1 MSGPSNQRM
10 SGSDRRV
17 SGPSNRRRRR
27 IPVVA
32 ILSAVLLAFVAI
44 CALAQELIAPKA
56 LEQDIYL
63 GVVGGGVEGHLF
75 GTDQLGRDILQLSLA
90 GARSALAGPL
100 VVAVGSM
107 LIGFF
112 LGTFAGY
119 RGGIVD
125 MLAGRYAD
133 LLLALPAVLL
143 AIVVAGLVGRGYWVT
158 VVVLIVL
165 FSPSDVRLVR
175 SAVIEQAPRPYIESA
190 RVLGIRPSRI
200 MFRHIAPN
208 IVPIVVAN
216 LLLNVAFALVALS
229 SLSYLGLGV
238 PPGAPDWG
246 RQLADGRQLLGDNP
260 LAAVVPGVLII
271 LTATAVNLLGD
282 WLSDLL
288 DRRMVAR

>member
-1 MSGPSNQRM
+1 MK
-10 SGSDRRV
+10 RR
-17 SGPSNRRRRR
+17 P
-27 IPVVA
+27 PVVA
-32 ILSAVLLAFVAI
+32 IMSAVVLAAVAVCAAGRELLAPH
-44 CALAQELIAPKA
+44 ALD
-56 LEQDIYL
+56 QDVYL
-63 GVVGGGVEGHLF
+63 GVVGAGVDGHLL

-90 GARSALAGPL
+90 GARSALAGPI

-107 LIGFF
+107 VIGVL

-133 LLLALPAVLL
+133 LLLALPSVLL

-158 VVVLIVL
+158 VAVLIVL

-175 SAVIEQAPRPYIESA
+175 GAVMEQTPRPYIESA
-190 RVLGIRPSRI
+190 RILGIRPTRI

-246 RQLADGRQLLGDNP
+246 RQLADGRALLGDNP
-260 LAAVVPGVLII
+260 LASVVPGVLII

-282 WLSDLL
+282 WLSELL
-288 DRRMVAR
+288 DRRVVAR

>member
-1 MSGPSNQRM
+1 MKPVKRTM
-10 SGSDRRV
+10 KRR
-17 SGPSNRRRRR
+17 P
-27 IPVVA
+27 PVVA
-32 ILSAVLLAFVAI
+32 ILSAVVLAAVAVCAAGRELLAPH
-44 CALAQELIAPKA
+44 ALD
-56 LEQDIYL
+56 QDVYL
-63 GVVGGGVEGHLF
+63 GVVGAGVDGHLL

-90 GARSALAGPL
+90 GARSALAGPI

-107 LIGFF
+107 VIGVL

-133 LLLALPAVLL
+133 LLLALPSVLL

-158 VVVLIVL
+158 VAVLIVL

-175 SAVIEQAPRPYIESA
+175 GAVMEQTPRPYIESA
-190 RVLGIRPSRI
+190 RILGIRPTRI

-246 RQLADGRQLLGDNP
+246 RQLADGRALLGDNP

-282 WLSDLL
+282 WLSELL
-288 DRRMVAR
+288 DRRVVAR

>member
-1 MSGPSNQRM
+1 MKARTKSRP
-10 SGSDRRV
+10 
-17 SGPSNRRRRR
+17 
-27 IPVVA
+27 PVVA
-32 ILSAVLLAFVAI
+32 ILSAVVLAAVAVCAAGRELLAPH
-44 CALAQELIAPKA
+44 ALD
-56 LEQDIYL
+56 QDVYL
-63 GVVGGGVEGHLF
+63 GVVGAGVEGHLF

-90 GARSALAGPL
+90 GARSALAGPI

-107 LIGFF
+107 VIGVL

-119 RGGIVD
+119 RGGVVD

-133 LLLALPAVLL
+133 LLLALPSVLL
-143 AIVVAGLVGRGYWVT
+143 AIVVAGLVGRGYWIT
-158 VVVLIVL
+158 VAVLIVL

-175 SAVIEQAPRPYIESA
+175 GAVMEQTPRPYIESA
-190 RVLGIRPSRI
+190 RILGIRPMRI

-246 RQLADGRQLLGDNP
+246 RQLADGRALLGDNP

-282 WLSDLL
+282 WLSELL
-288 DRRMVAR
+288 DRRVVAR

>member
-1 MSGPSNQRM
+1 MRAVTRTV
-10 SGSDRRV
+10 RRA
-17 SGPSNRRRRR
+17 
-27 IPVVA
+27 PVTVV
-32 ILSAVLLAFVAI
+32 LSAVVLVVVAVCAAGRELLAPH
-44 CALAQELIAPKA
+44 ALD
-56 LEQDIYL
+56 QDVYL

-90 GARSALAGPL
+90 GARSALAGPI

-112 LGTFAGY
+112 LGTVAGY
-119 RGGIVD
+119 RGGVVD
-125 MLAGRYAD
+125 VLAGRYAD
-133 LLLALPAVLL
+133 LLLALPSVLL

-158 VVVLIVL
+158 VAVLIVL

-175 SAVIEQAPRPYIESA
+175 GAVMEQTPRPYIESA
-190 RVLGIRPSRI
+190 RLLGIRPARI

-246 RQLADGRQLLGDNP
+246 RQLTDGRELLGDNP

-282 WLSDLL
+282 WLAELL
-288 DRRMVAR
+288 DRRVVAR

>member
-1 MSGPSNQRM
+1 MSGP
-10 SGSDRRV
+10 
-17 SGPSNRRRRR
+17 RRRP
-27 IPVVA
+27 PVVA
-32 ILSAVLLAFVAI
+32 ILSATLLALVAI
-44 CALAQELIAPKA
+44 CAAARELIAPHA
-56 LEQDIYL
+56 LDQDIYL
-63 GVVGGGVEGHLF
+63 GVVAGGVEGHLF

-90 GARSALAGPL
+90 GARSALVGPL

-112 LGTFAGY
+112 LGTVAGY

-125 MLAGRYAD
+125 LLAGRYAD

-143 AIVVAGLVGRGYWVT
+143 AIVVAGIIGRGYWVT
-158 VVVLIVL
+158 VAVLIVL

-175 SAVIEQAPRPYIESA
+175 GAVIEQAPRPYIESA
-190 RVLGIRPSRI
+190 RVLGVRPSRI

-208 IVPIVVAN
+208 ILPIVIAN

-246 RQLADGRQLLGDNP
+246 RQLADGRLKVSPLTVTPLRVTSAGRRSGGDDR
-260 LAAVVPGVLII
+260 
-271 LTATAVNLLGD
+271 GD
-282 WLSDLL
+282 
-288 DRRMVAR
+288 REEH

>member
-1 MSGPSNQRM
+1 MRPMKARTKSRP
-10 SGSDRRV
+10 
-17 SGPSNRRRRR
+17 
-27 IPVVA
+27 PVVA
-32 ILSAVLLAFVAI
+32 ILSAVVLAAVAVCAVGRELLAPH
-44 CALAQELIAPKA
+44 ALD
-56 LEQDIYL
+56 QDVYL
-63 GVVGGGVEGHLF
+63 GVVGAGVEGHLF

-90 GARSALAGPL
+90 GARSALAGPI

-107 LIGFF
+107 VIGVL

-119 RGGIVD
+119 RGGVVD

-133 LLLALPAVLL
+133 LLLALPSVLL
-143 AIVVAGLVGRGYWVT
+143 AIVVAGLVGRGYWIT
-158 VVVLIVL
+158 VAVLIVL

-175 SAVIEQAPRPYIESA
+175 GAVMEQTPRPYIESA
-190 RVLGIRPSRI
+190 RILGIRPMRI

-246 RQLADGRQLLGDNP
+246 RQLADGRALLGDNP

-282 WLSDLL
+282 WLSELL
-288 DRRMVAR
+288 DRRVVAR

>member
-1 MSGPSNQRM
+1 MRPMKARTKSRP
-10 SGSDRRV
+10 
-17 SGPSNRRRRR
+17 
-27 IPVVA
+27 PVVA
-32 ILSAVLLAFVAI
+32 ILSAVVLAAVAVCAAGRELLAPH
-44 CALAQELIAPKA
+44 ALD
-56 LEQDIYL
+56 QDVYL
-63 GVVGGGVEGHLF
+63 GVVGAGVEGHLF

-90 GARSALAGPL
+90 GARSALAGPI

-107 LIGFF
+107 VIGVL

-119 RGGIVD
+119 RGGVVD

-133 LLLALPAVLL
+133 LLLALPSVLL
-143 AIVVAGLVGRGYWVT
+143 AIVVAGLVGRGYWIT
-158 VVVLIVL
+158 VAVLIVL

-175 SAVIEQAPRPYIESA
+175 GAVMEQTPRPYIESA
-190 RVLGIRPSRI
+190 RILGIRPMRI

-246 RQLADGRQLLGDNP
+246 RQLADGRALLGDNP

-282 WLSDLL
+282 WLSELL
-288 DRRMVAR
+288 DRRVVAR

>member
-1 MSGPSNQRM
+1 MTVPM
-10 SGSDRRV
+10 TTEPDRRLDA
-17 SGPSNRRRRR
+17 GRPRTRRGRPP
-27 IPVVA
+27 ILA
-32 ILSAVLLAFVAI
+32 ILAIAVLGFVTA
-44 CALAQELIAPKA
+44 CALFPGLIAPNA

-63 GVVGGGVEGHLF
+63 GVVGGGAEGHPF
-75 GTDQLGRDILQLSLA
+75 GTDSLGRDILQLSLA
-90 GARSALAGPL
+90 GARSALAGPI

-107 LIGFF
+107 VIGVL
-112 LGTFAGY
+112 LGTVAGY

-143 AIVVAGLVGRGYWVT
+143 AIVVAGLLGRGYWIT
-158 VVVLIVL
+158 VAVLVVL

-175 SAVIEQAPRPYIESA
+175 GAVIEQTARPYIESA
-190 RVLGIRPSRI
+190 RVLGIRPARI

-216 LLLNVAFALVALS
+216 LLLNVSFALVAMS

-246 RQLADGRQLLGDNP
+246 RQLSDGRELLGENP

-271 LTATAVNLLGD
+271 LTATAVNVLGD
-282 WLSDLL
+282 WLAEVL
-288 DRRMVAR
+288 DRRVAAR

>member
-1 MSGPSNQRM
+1 MKPVKRRM
-10 SGSDRRV
+10 KRR
-17 SGPSNRRRRR
+17 P
-27 IPVVA
+27 PVVA
-32 ILSAVLLAFVAI
+32 ILSAVVLAAVAVCAAGRELLAPH
-44 CALAQELIAPKA
+44 ALD
-56 LEQDIYL
+56 QDVYL
-63 GVVGGGVEGHLF
+63 GVVGAGVEGHLL

-90 GARSALAGPL
+90 GARSALAGPI

-107 LIGFF
+107 VIGVL

-133 LLLALPAVLL
+133 LLLALPSVLL

-158 VVVLIVL
+158 VAVLIVL

-175 SAVIEQAPRPYIESA
+175 GTVMEQTPRPYIESA
-190 RVLGIRPSRI
+190 RILGIRPTRI

-246 RQLADGRQLLGDNP
+246 RQLADGRALLGDNP

-282 WLSDLL
+282 WLSELL
-288 DRRMVAR
+288 DRRVVAR

>member
-1 MSGPSNQRM
+1 MKPVK
-10 SGSDRRV
+10 RRTK
-17 SGPSNRRRRR
+17 RRP
-27 IPVVA
+27 PVVA
-32 ILSAVLLAFVAI
+32 ILSAVVLAAVAVCAAGRELLAPH
-44 CALAQELIAPKA
+44 ALD
-56 LEQDIYL
+56 QDVYL
-63 GVVGGGVEGHLF
+63 GVVGAGVEGHLL

-90 GARSALAGPL
+90 GARSALAGPI

-107 LIGFF
+107 VIGVL

-133 LLLALPAVLL
+133 LLLALPSVLL

-158 VVVLIVL
+158 VAVLIVL

-175 SAVIEQAPRPYIESA
+175 GAVMEQTPRPYIESA
-190 RVLGIRPSRI
+190 RILGIRPTRI

-246 RQLADGRQLLGDNP
+246 RQLADGRALLGDNP

-282 WLSDLL
+282 WLSELL
-288 DRRMVAR
+288 DRRVVAR

>member
-1 MSGPSNQRM
+1 MRPMKARTKSRP
-10 SGSDRRV
+10 
-17 SGPSNRRRRR
+17 
-27 IPVVA
+27 PVVA
-32 ILSAVLLAFVAI
+32 ILSAVVLAAVAVCAAGRELLAPH
-44 CALAQELIAPKA
+44 ALD
-56 LEQDIYL
+56 QDVYL
-63 GVVGGGVEGHLF
+63 GVVGAGVEGHLF

-90 GARSALAGPL
+90 GARSALAGPI

-107 LIGFF
+107 VIGVL

-119 RGGIVD
+119 RGGVVD

-133 LLLALPAVLL
+133 LLLALPSVLL
-143 AIVVAGLVGRGYWVT
+143 AIVVAGLVGRGYWIT
-158 VVVLIVL
+158 VAVLIVL

-175 SAVIEQAPRPYIESA
+175 GAVMEQTPRPYIESA
-190 RVLGIRPSRI
+190 RILGIRPMRI

-246 RQLADGRQLLGDNP
+246 RQLADGRALLGDNP

-282 WLSDLL
+282 WLSELL
-288 DRRMVAR
+288 DRRGVAR

>member
-1 MSGPSNQRM
+1 MTRL
-10 SGSDRRV
+10 RRL
-17 SGPSNRRRRR
+17 RRRA
-27 IPVVA
+27 PVLVVV
-32 ILSAVLLAFVAI
+32 SAVVLAAVAACAVGRELLAPH
-44 CALAQELIAPKA
+44 ALD
-56 LEQDIYL
+56 QDIYL
-63 GVVGGGVEGHLF
+63 GVVGAGADGHLF

-90 GARSALAGPL
+90 GARSALAGPI
-100 VVAVGSM
+100 VVALGSM
-107 LIGFF
+107 VIGFL

-119 RGGIVD
+119 RGGVVD

-133 LLLALPAVLL
+133 LLLALPPVLL

-158 VVVLIVL
+158 VAVLVVL
-165 FSPSDVRLVR
+165 FSPSDLRLVR
-175 SAVIEQAPRPYIESA
+175 GAVMEQTPRPYIESA
-190 RVLGIRPSRI
+190 RLLGIRPMRI
-200 MFRHIAPN
+200 MFRHVAPN

-246 RQLADGRQLLGDNP
+246 RQLADGRELLGDNP

-282 WLSDLL
+282 WLSELL
-288 DRRMVAR
+288 DRRVVAK

>member
-1 MSGPSNQRM
+1 MKARTKSRP
-10 SGSDRRV
+10 
-17 SGPSNRRRRR
+17 
-27 IPVVA
+27 PVVA
-32 ILSAVLLAFVAI
+32 ILSAVVLAAVAVCAVGRELLAPH
-44 CALAQELIAPKA
+44 ALD
-56 LEQDIYL
+56 QDVYL
-63 GVVGGGVEGHLF
+63 GVVGAGVEGHLF

-90 GARSALAGPL
+90 GARSALAGPI

-107 LIGFF
+107 VIGVL

-119 RGGIVD
+119 RGGVVD

-133 LLLALPAVLL
+133 LLLALPSVLL
-143 AIVVAGLVGRGYWVT
+143 AIVVAGLVGRGYWIT
-158 VVVLIVL
+158 VAVLIVL

-175 SAVIEQAPRPYIESA
+175 GAVMEQTPRPYIESA
-190 RVLGIRPSRI
+190 RILGIRPMRI

-246 RQLADGRQLLGDNP
+246 RQLADGRALLGDNP

-282 WLSDLL
+282 WLSELL
-288 DRRMVAR
+288 DRRVVAR

>member
-1 MSGPSNQRM
+1 MKARTKSRP
-10 SGSDRRV
+10 
-17 SGPSNRRRRR
+17 
-27 IPVVA
+27 PVVA
-32 ILSAVLLAFVAI
+32 ILSAVVLAAVAVCAAGRELLAPH
-44 CALAQELIAPKA
+44 ALD
-56 LEQDIYL
+56 QDVYL
-63 GVVGGGVEGHLF
+63 GVVGAGVEGHLF

-90 GARSALAGPL
+90 GARSALAGPI

-107 LIGFF
+107 VIGVL

-119 RGGIVD
+119 RGGVVD

-133 LLLALPAVLL
+133 LLLALPSVLL
-143 AIVVAGLVGRGYWVT
+143 AIVVAGLVGRGYWIT
-158 VVVLIVL
+158 VAVLIVL

-175 SAVIEQAPRPYIESA
+175 GAVMEQTPRPYIESA
-190 RVLGIRPSRI
+190 RILGIRPMRI

-246 RQLADGRQLLGDNP
+246 RQLADGRALLGDNP

-282 WLSDLL
+282 WLSELL
-288 DRRMVAR
+288 DRRGVAR

>member
-1 MSGPSNQRM
+1 MRPVKARTK
-10 SGSDRRV
+10 RR
-17 SGPSNRRRRR
+17 P
-27 IPVVA
+27 PVVA
-32 ILSAVLLAFVAI
+32 ILSAVVLAAVAVCAAGRELLAPH
-44 CALAQELIAPKA
+44 ALD
-56 LEQDIYL
+56 QDVYL
-63 GVVGGGVEGHLF
+63 GVVGAGVEGHLF

-90 GARSALAGPL
+90 GARSALAGPI

-107 LIGFF
+107 VIGVM

-119 RGGIVD
+119 RGGVVD

-133 LLLALPAVLL
+133 LLLALPSVLL
-143 AIVVAGLVGRGYWVT
+143 AIVVAGIVGRGYWIT
-158 VVVLIVL
+158 VAVLIVL

-175 SAVIEQAPRPYIESA
+175 GAVMEQTPRPYIESA
-190 RVLGIRPSRI
+190 RILGIRPMRI

-246 RQLADGRQLLGDNP
+246 RQLADGRALLGDNP

-282 WLSDLL
+282 WLSELL
-288 DRRMVAR
+288 DRRVVAR

>member
-1 MSGPSNQRM
+1 MKARTKSRP
-10 SGSDRRV
+10 
-17 SGPSNRRRRR
+17 
-27 IPVVA
+27 PVVA
-32 ILSAVLLAFVAI
+32 ILSAVVLAAVAVCAAGRELLAPH
-44 CALAQELIAPKA
+44 ALD
-56 LEQDIYL
+56 QDVYL
-63 GVVGGGVEGHLF
+63 GVVGAGVEGHLF

-90 GARSALAGPL
+90 GARSALAGPI

-107 LIGFF
+107 VIGVL

-119 RGGIVD
+119 RGGVVD

-133 LLLALPAVLL
+133 LLLALPSVLL
-143 AIVVAGLVGRGYWVT
+143 AIVVAGLVGRGYWIT
-158 VVVLIVL
+158 VAVLIVL

-175 SAVIEQAPRPYIESA
+175 GAVMEQTPRPYIESA
-190 RVLGIRPSRI
+190 RILGIRPVRI

-246 RQLADGRQLLGDNP
+246 RQLADGRALLGDNP

-282 WLSDLL
+282 WLSELL
-288 DRRMVAR
+288 DRRVVAR

>member
-1 MSGPSNQRM
+1 MSRKSNAGR
-10 SGSDRRV
+10 RRV
-17 SGPSNRRRRR
+17 
-27 IPVVA
+27 PVVA
-32 ILSAVLLAFVAI
+32 ILSAALLAFVAI
-44 CALAQELIAPKA
+44 CALAQEIIASNA

-112 LGTFAGY
+112 LGTYAGY

-158 VVVLIVL
+158 VAVLIVL

-175 SAVIEQAPRPYIESA
+175 GAVIEQAPRPYIESA

-288 DRRMVAR
+288 DRRVVAR

>member
-1 MSGPSNQRM
+1 MI
-10 SGSDRRV
+10 V
-17 SGPSNRRRRR
+17 S
-27 IPVVA
+27 V
-32 ILSAVLLAFVAI
+32 VLLGFVGF
-44 CALAQELIAPKA
+44 CAAAWEVVVPHA
-56 LEQDIYL
+56 LDQDIYL
-63 GVVGGGVEGHLF
+63 GVVGGGVEGHPF

-90 GARSALAGPL
+90 GARSALVGPI

-107 LIGFF
+107 VIGVL
-112 LGTFAGY
+112 LGMVAGY

-143 AIVVAGLVGRGYWVT
+143 AIVVAGMVGRGYWVT
-158 VVVLIVL
+158 VGVLIVL

-175 SAVIEQAPRPYIESA
+175 GAVIEQMPRPYIESA

-246 RQLADGRQLLGDNP
+246 RQLADGRELLGDNP
-260 LAAVVPGVLII
+260 LAAVIPGILII
-271 LTATAVNLLGD
+271 VTATAVNLLGD
-282 WLSDLL
+282 WLSETL
-288 DRRMVAR
+288 DRRAVAA

>member
-1 MSGPSNQRM
+1 MSRTSNA
-10 SGSDRRV
+10 G
-17 SGPSNRRRRR
+17 RRR

-44 CALAQELIAPKA
+44 CALAQEIIAPNA

-90 GARSALAGPL
+90 GARSALVGPL

-107 LIGFF
+107 IIGFF
-112 LGTFAGY
+112 LGTYAGY
-119 RGGIVD
+119 RGGVVD

-158 VVVLIVL
+158 VAVLIVL

-175 SAVIEQAPRPYIESA
+175 GAVIEQAPRPYIESA

-288 DRRMVAR
+288 DRRVVAR

>member
-1 MSGPSNQRM
+1 MSRI
-10 SGSDRRV
+10 RV
-17 SGPSNRRRRR
+17 PLV
-27 IPVVA
+27 PAV
-32 ILSAVLLAFVAI
+32 SAALLAFVAV
-44 CALAQELIAPKA
+44 CAVARELVAPHA
-56 LEQDIYL
+56 LDQDIYL

-100 VVAVGSM
+100 VVAAGSM

-112 LGTFAGY
+112 LGTVAGY
-119 RGGIVD
+119 RGGVAD

-143 AIVVAGLVGRGYWVT
+143 AIVVAGVIGRGYWIT
-158 VVVLIVL
+158 VAVLIVL

-190 RVLGIRPSRI
+190 RLLGIRPFRI

-208 IVPIVVAN
+208 IFPIVVAN

-246 RQLADGRQLLGDNP
+246 RQLADGRELLGDNP

-271 LTATAVNLLGD
+271 ITATAVNLLGD
-282 WLSDLL
+282 WLSELL
-288 DRRMVAR
+288 DRRVVAR